1 MAKTNSRVKS
11 KGITFTPP
19 STGKSTFKPLTSGNT
34 KITTNSTK
42 PASTGSKSMGQIVK
56 GQGYKAPVKTTK
68 PATKPVV
75 KAVVK
80 TPAKPVATTTTPRTR
95 GGVSKGNTPGVG
107 SKYTNK
113 PAAKPVTSGTSS
125 NKPVT
130 KRVTAVERSG
140 KAAPGTTAKTV
151 ARAAEKAKG
160 KGNTNLRYKGSDT
173 AALKAAK
180 IAKAAKL
187 AKLKNVGKK
196 TGVIAAGVAAASY
209 GVKKLYD
216 YATGAD
222 DKSKKD
228 TKKPEVK
235 KDTKKDT
242 VKPPTSKKGDLK
254 YVMDPKKPD
263 AKKST
268 PEKKTGSLPK
278 AIDKAVRAADGNQ
291 PGDGSSLK
299 FTGDR
304 SKVAGKDKWGRSPS
318 DKWYGFNPDSNKY
331 EAPTMVKPDT
341 KKADT
346 KPAVKKP
353 VTPKATTPA
362 VKKAEPVGK
371 LETKP
376 AQQIPNKTVDE
387 ARTII
392 PSKTT
397 TATPATTTS
406 STSTTSS
413 NATNLQPRATIIN
426 KIRGA
431 VNTGRERRAEKASAR
446 GNEAKAERLKDK
458 ISDTEKKMMMK
469 KGGAVK
475 SKSKKK

>member
-34 KITTNSTK
+34 KTTTNSTK

-68 PATKPVV
+68 PANKPVV
-75 KAVVK
+75 KA
-80 TPAKPVATTTTPRTR
+80 PAKPVATTTTPRTR

-140 KAAPGTTAKTV
+140 KAAPGTTAKY
-151 ARAAEKAKG
+151 AKI
-160 KGNTNLRYKGSDT
+160 KGNTGPRYRGSDT

-228 TKKPEVK
+228 TKKPVK

-263 AKKST
+263 AKKPT

-278 AIDKAVRAADGNQ
+278 AIDKAVKAADGNQ

-331 EAPTMVKPDT
+331 ETPTMVKPDT

-346 KPAVKKP
+346 KPPVKKP

-362 VKKAEPVGK
+362 VKKVEPVGK

-397 TATPATTTS
+397 TATPTTTTS

-413 NATNLQPRATIIN
+413 NVTSSQPRATIIN

>member
-34 KITTNSTK
+34 KTTTNSTK
-42 PASTGSKSMGQIVK
+42 SASTGSKSMGQIVK

-80 TPAKPVATTTTPRTR
+80 APVKPIKQATKPVATTTTSRTR
-95 GGVSKGNTPGVG
+95 GGVNRFNST
-107 SKYTNK
+107 SK
-113 PAAKPVTSGTSS
+113 PAPGKVVDS
-125 NKPVT
+125 NK
-130 KRVTAVERSG
+130 KL
-140 KAAPGTTAKTV
+140 APGP
-151 ARAAEKAKG
+151 KAG
-160 KGNTNLRYKGSDT
+160 LRII
-173 AALKAAK
+173 KAQ
-180 IAKAAKL
+180 KAAKL
-187 AKLKNVGKK
+187 AKLAKLKNIGKK
-196 TGVIAAGVAAASY
+196 AGAVVAAVALGSALGSGASAIKNSSN
-209 GVKKLYD
+209 KKPN
-216 YATGAD
+216 TG
-222 DKSKKD
+222 D

-235 KDTKKDT
+235 KDI
-242 VKPPTSKKGDLK
+242 VKPPTS
-254 YVMDPKKPD
+254 
-263 AKKST
+263 
-268 PEKKTGSLPK
+268 EKKTGSLPK
-278 AIDKAVRAADGNQ
+278 AIDKAVKAANGNQ

-304 SKVAGKDKWGRSPS
+304 SKVVGKDKWGRLPS
-318 DKWYGFNPDSNKY
+318 SKWYGFNPDSNKY

-376 AQQIPNKTVDE
+376 AQEIPNKIVDE

-397 TATPATTTS
+397 TATPATPATTTS

>member
-34 KITTNSTK
+34 KTTTNSTK

-68 PATKPVV
+68 PATKPIV
-75 KAVVK
+75 KA
-80 TPAKPVATTTTPRTR
+80 PAKPVATTTTPRTR

-107 SKYTNK
+107 SKTNNRSPVKPKVTK
-113 PAAKPVTSGTSS
+113 PAVTNVTTDSKPRTRGGVSRFNSTS
-125 NKPVT
+125 KP
-130 KRVTAVERSG
+130 
-140 KAAPGTTAKTV
+140 APGKV
-151 ARAAEKAKG
+151 ADPNKKLAPGSKAGLRIIKVEKA
-160 KGNTNLRYKGSDT
+160 
-173 AALKAAK
+173 
-180 IAKAAKL
+180 AKAAKL
-187 AKLKNVGKK
+187 AKTAKLKK
-196 TGVIAAGVAAASY
+196 AGLITAGIAAASY
-209 GVKKLYD
+209 GAKKLYD

-278 AIDKAVRAADGNQ
+278 AIDKAVRATDGNQ

-397 TATPATTTS
+397 TATPTTTTS

-413 NATNLQPRATIIN
+413 NATNLQPRATLIN

-469 KGGAVK
+469 KGGTVR
-475 SKSKKK
+475 KSKKK